1 MAGLGIGSDI
11 LVWELVEEG
20 SVEEGSDMWVDFRA
34 DFPSEWLAPF
44 C

>member
-20 SVEEGSDMWVDFRA
+20 SDMWADFRA